1 MITAQQLRAARALLG
16 IDQSALAKAAG
27 LSRNTI
33 RRMEASDGVIRGQVG
48 SLTKLVEALDAHG
61 VELIE
66 EGSPSLG
73 AGRGIRL
80 KMRG

>member
-16 IDQSALAKAAG
+16 IDQCALAEAAG

-48 SLTKLVEALDAHG
+48 SLTKLVEALDARG
-61 VELIE
+61 IELIE
-66 EGSPSLG
+66 EGTT
-73 AGRGIRL
+73 GRGTGRGVRL